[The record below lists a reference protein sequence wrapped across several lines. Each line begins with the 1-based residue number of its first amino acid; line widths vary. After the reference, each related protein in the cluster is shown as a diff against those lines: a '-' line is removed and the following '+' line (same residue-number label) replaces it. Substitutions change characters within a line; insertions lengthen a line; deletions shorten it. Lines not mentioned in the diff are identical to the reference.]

1 MTMQVFDPTMS
12 ERQCALV
19 DALVLAITAPSDAH
33 AARCEAIYDHLAAGL
48 TLQQLERCKEMAVTI
63 LKLHDHYEIEGGAA

>member
-1 MTMQVFDPTMS
+1 MNMQVFDPTMS

-33 AARCEAIYDHLAAGL
+33 AARCEAIYNHLAEGL
-48 TLQQLERCKEMAVTI
+48 THRQVERCKDMATLV
-63 LKLHDHYEIEGGAA
+63 LKLQANGGAE